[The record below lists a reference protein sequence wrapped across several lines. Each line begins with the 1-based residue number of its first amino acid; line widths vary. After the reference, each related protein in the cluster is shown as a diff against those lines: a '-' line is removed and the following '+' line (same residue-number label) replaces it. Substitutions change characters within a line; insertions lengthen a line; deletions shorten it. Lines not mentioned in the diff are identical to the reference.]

1 MLEHLKDQT
10 ETERRQLGE
19 ELEDA
24 LSELS
29 ELEKQEQH
37 SEEVIQGLTQKNQT
51 LEQDLNNTSTELER
65 WELLVPAL
73 DQSGFSFFGDW
84 VLVFPLTGNVL
95 RCRL

>member
-1 MLEHLKDQT
+1 MLQAHSSSLASMLEHLKDQT

-37 SEEVIQGLTQKNQT
+37 SEEVIQALTQKNQT

-65 WELLVPAL
+65 
-73 DQSGFSFFGDW
+73 
-84 VLVFPLTGNVL
+84 
-95 RCRL
+95 